1 MIPQRVTQ
9 NSIASRALTGLQGN
23 LNRISKLQEQLT
35 SGKQIRRPSDSPSGT
50 ASALGVRSEI
60 RSVQQHSRN
69 ADNGLGWLATAD
81 TALTSALNQVRRV
94 RDLTLEGMSTVTA
107 GSAEAREALAVE
119 IDQIRDSLI
128 NLANT
133 RHGDRPVFGS
143 TTAGGSAYTSAG
155 VYTGETEE
163 VFRTVAEGVRV
174 RVDTDGP
181 ATFGTGSGQLFT
193 VLADISQALRT
204 DPSSLGTTLGRLD
217 TGMQRLQTQLSD
229 VGARYNRLAQM
240 RQTAEDRLLTLR
252 TELSDVEDIDL
263 PETIMHLQLQETA
276 YQAALGATARAVQP
290 SLMDFLR

>member
-1 MIPQRVTQ
+1 MISQRVTQ
-9 NSIASRALTGLQGN
+9 NSIANRALTGLQGN
-23 LNRISKLQEQLT
+23 LTRMSRLQEQLT
-35 SGKQIRRPSDSPSGT
+35 SGKQIQRPSDSPAGT
-50 ASALGVRSEI
+50 AAALGI
-60 RSVQQHSRN
+60 RSDMRAIQQYTRN

-81 TALTSALNQVRRV
+81 TTLTSGLDQVRRV
-94 RDLTLEGMSTVTA
+94 RDLTLQGMSSVSA
-107 GSAEAREALAVE
+107 GSAQARDALAAEV
-119 IDQIRDSLI
+119 DQIRESLI

-133 RHGDRPVFGS
+133 RYGDRPVFGG
-143 TTAGGSAYTSAG
+143 TTANGAAYTPAG
-155 VYTGETEE
+155 AYMGETEP
-163 VFRTVAEGVRV
+163 VQRTLADGVRV

-181 ATFGTGSGQLFT
+181 ATFGTGNTQLFT

-204 DPSSLGTTLGRLD
+204 DPSALNAGLGRLD
-217 TGMQRLQTQLSD
+217 TAMQRLQTQLSD

>member
-1 MIPQRVTQ
+1 MIQQRVTHH
-9 NSIASRALTGLQGN
+9 SIANRALTGLQGN
-23 LNRISKLQEQLT
+23 LNRMSKLQEQLT
-35 SGKQIRRPSDSPSGT
+35 SGKQIQRPSDSPSGT
-50 ASALGVRSEI
+50 ASALTVRSEI
-60 RSVQQHSRN
+60 RAVQQYSRN

-81 TALTSALNQVRRV
+81 TALTSSVDQVRRV
-94 RDLTLEGMSTVTA
+94 RDLTLQGMSSVVA
-107 GSAEAREALAVE
+107 GSADAREALAVE

-128 NLANT
+128 TLANT
-133 RHGDRPVFGS
+133 RHGDRPVFGG
-143 TTAGGSAYTSAG
+143 TTAGGSAYTAAG
-155 VYTGETEE
+155 VYTGETEA
-163 VFRTVAEGVRV
+163 VQRTVGASMRV

-181 ATFGTGSGQLFT
+181 TTFGSGGTQLFT

-204 DPSSLGTTLGRLD
+204 DPSTLGDGLGRLD
-217 TGMQRLQTQLSD
+217 TAMRTLQTQLSD

-252 TELSDVEDIDL
+252 TQLSDVEDIDL